1 MDPAIARPRRN
12 NFLCRRRRDRALSHR
27 DRQLPR
33 QSRLGCA
40 HALGCAAADG
50 RRAALRNFRGDRRS
64 RRGRSLDRNGQ
75 RSRRCGADAG
85 GGARGD
91 RCLRRRA
98 SCRAVVPQARAR
110 PRRSGGAGAARTDAE
125 RTRMSEPENFIARWS
140 RRKREAAEDAEAT
153 KSSPAPDAAAESAHP
168 IEDQREGSDAS
179 RARSGASEPPEFAP
193 DPAKLPPIEAI
204 TAETDIRAF
213 LAPGVPPELTRAA
226 LRRAWAADPKIRDFV
241 GLADYDWDFN
251 APGAMTGFGSLEMT
265 DELRQQIARMV
276 GGNLA
281 NEATGSPA
289 QTSAEVQGK
298 PTPVETSTESVATAA
313 EMSTQQVHSDAGT
326 SPNERIGAQNE
337 PRSSEAL
344 PQRSKVDI
352 ASRNSSKSTNN
363 DQLIEKRLH
372 GRALPK

>member
-1 MDPAIARPRRN
+1 MDPAIARRRRN

-33 QSRLGCA
+33 QSRLGRA

-50 RRAALRNFRGDRRS
+50 RRAAVRNFCGDRRS
-64 RRGRSLDRNGQ
+64 RRGRSLDRDGQ

-98 SCRAVVPQARAR
+98 SCRAAVPQARAR

-140 RRKREAAEDAEAT
+140 RRKRKAAEDAEAT
-153 KSSPAPDAAAESAHP
+153 KSSAAP
-168 IEDQREGSDAS
+168 

-193 DPAKLPPIEAI
+193 DPANLPPIETI

-251 APGAMTGFGSLEMT
+251 ASGAMTGFGSLEMT
-265 DELRQQIARMV
+265 DELRRQIARMV
-276 GGNLA
+276 GRSLA
-281 NEATGSPA
+281 NEATDCPA

-298 PTPVETSTESVATAA
+298 PSPAETSTESVAPAA
-313 EMSTQQVHSDAGT
+313 EVSTQHVQSNAGT
-326 SPNERIGAQNE
+326 SQSEGTGAHNE
-337 PRSSEAL
+337 PHNSGAL

-352 ASRNSSKSTNN
+352 ASRNNLRNGDN
-363 DQLIEKRLH
+363 DQLIAKRPH

>member
-12 NFLCRRRRDRALSHR
+12 NLLCRRRRDRALSHR

-33 QSRLGCA
+33 QSRLGRA
-40 HALGCAAADG
+40 HALGCAAADW
-50 RRAALRNFRGDRRS
+50 RRAAVRDFRGDRRS
-64 RRGRSLDRNGQ
+64 RRGRSLDRNRR
-75 RSRRCGADAG
+75 RSRRRGADAG

-110 PRRSGGAGAARTDAE
+110 PRRSRGAGAARTDAE

-153 KSSPAPDAAAESAHP
+153 KSSATPDAAAESARP
-168 IEDQREGSDAS
+168 SEDQSGG
-179 RARSGASEPPEFAP
+179 ARPPPEAAF
-193 DPAKLPPIEAI
+193 DPTKLPPIETI

-213 LAPGVPPELTRAA
+213 LARGVPPELTRAA
-226 LRRAWAADPKIRDFV
+226 LRRAWAADPKIRDFI
-241 GLADYDWDFN
+241 GLSENSWDFN
-251 APGAMTGFGSLEMT
+251 APDAMTGFGSLEMT

-276 GGNLA
+276 GRSLGS
-281 NEATGSPA
+281 EASDRPTQSPG
-289 QTSAEVQGK
+289 EVQGK
-298 PTPVETSTESVATAA
+298 SSPAETSTESVAAAA
-313 EMSTQQVHSDAGT
+313 EVPTQDVQSNVGT
-326 SPNERIGAQNE
+326 PQNRCIGDHDDQRN
-337 PRSSEAL
+337 SEAL

-352 ASRNSSKSTNN
+352 ASRNNSENTDN
-363 DQLIEKRLH
+363 DQLIGKRPR